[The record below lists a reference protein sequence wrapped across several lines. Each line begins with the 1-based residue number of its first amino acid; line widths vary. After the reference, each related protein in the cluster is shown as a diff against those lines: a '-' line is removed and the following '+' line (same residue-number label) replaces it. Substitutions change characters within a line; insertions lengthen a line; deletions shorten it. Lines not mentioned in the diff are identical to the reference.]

1 MIRFCDKEVCCIVEN
16 ELNRKQ
22 LIEYFLNGH
31 RNELVCILDEEGKY
45 TGKITYDSLLG
56 KDIRDSINSDYLVL
70 DKNIWKNGRK
80 YFSQCKK
87 EFGGVEFLPVLDK
100 EHHLLCFAWQDD
112 EANRELR
119 MLDEL
124 MNCCGALDFKEFY
137 SEVDCVIVDGCNEL
151 AYFLIKYLKNIGVLV
166 YAPGKMWKAIGIDD
180 IADVKTKEETLDY
193 RRLTIYS
200 EGIEP
205 KTAEKRSS
213 VSAEFECIDLIYEEN
228 IRRGLIS
235 DTTGNFQSMLEN
247 IKGKQIAIIGIGENS
262 LNAYDFLLENGI
274 DINCFIL
281 EKEGYQEKRLFDKQI
296 LTREEAEKY
305 AENLIFVETCS
316 KYSAWG
322 FGGVDFYYY
331 LGYKRNEKFFLLQD
345 YIDIPKRGLLNVMN
359 NIMKLPERK
368 LILTGDIWLCL
379 KLRKILENQNG
390 CMRGRIVYC
399 DVLGEYTEE
408 NKKMILVDADE
419 ICGLDIC
426 LLLTPGYYG
435 CRLVSKGHI
444 INYGKTRREKYLIEL
459 KKYNV
464 NNILLY
470 PVENFIFIKD
480 NICKIINQN
489 SKLKIKKIILGSI
502 VSHSGNDFFRGL
514 LDNHSQIVM
523 IGKNYLSNNLYSIC
537 IRLAT
542 ERADD
547 ILSLFWKLY
556 NEGQLAEWEDDK
568 KARFSQSMKEMLDE
582 KDKFSSQELFIMI
595 HISYAK
601 IWRKEI
607 EDMSRLVIYWE
618 PHNISRVMLENYAEW
633 LGDICDSGYLINIVR
648 NTVMRAGSC
657 LKFTEKIDQRF
668 SSSGKDIFLDLLFC
682 RNIEKEYDGWKRL
695 LFRFEDLK
703 CKPQK
708 ELERL
713 CDELEI
719 AWSDTLLETTENGKK
734 SYVGNV
740 TGFDLA
746 PVYYEYEEYF
756 SSFDRFRISL
766 ILAAWQKKYGYPY
779 VNSLRF
785 SRRELQEMFAKK
797 FRFEA
802 KLRFS
807 NVEEEMEFQM
817 WKKKLLCDRLWMNR
831 RMEICE

>member
-1 MIRFCDKEVCCIVEN
+1 M
-16 ELNRKQ
+16 
-22 LIEYFLNGH
+22 
-31 RNELVCILDEEGKY
+31 
-45 TGKITYDSLLG
+45 
-56 KDIRDSINSDYLVL
+56 
-70 DKNIWKNGRK
+70 
-80 YFSQCKK
+80 
-87 EFGGVEFLPVLDK
+87 
-100 EHHLLCFAWQDD
+100 
-112 EANRELR
+112 
-119 MLDEL
+119 
-124 MNCCGALDFKEFY
+124 
-137 SEVDCVIVDGCNEL
+137 
-151 AYFLIKYLKNIGVLV
+151 
-166 YAPGKMWKAIGIDD
+166 
-180 IADVKTKEETLDY
+180 
-193 RRLTIYS
+193 
-200 EGIEP
+200 
-205 KTAEKRSS
+205 
-213 VSAEFECIDLIYEEN
+213 
-228 IRRGLIS
+228 
-235 DTTGNFQSMLEN
+235 
-247 IKGKQIAIIGIGENS
+247 
-262 LNAYDFLLENGI
+262 
-274 DINCFIL
+274 
-281 EKEGYQEKRLFDKQI
+281 
-296 LTREEAEKY
+296 
-305 AENLIFVETCS
+305 
-316 KYSAWG
+316 
-322 FGGVDFYYY
+322 
-331 LGYKRNEKFFLLQD
+331 
-345 YIDIPKRGLLNVMN
+345 
-359 NIMKLPERK
+359 
-368 LILTGDIWLCL
+368 
-379 KLRKILENQNG
+379 
-390 CMRGRIVYC
+390 
-399 DVLGEYTEE
+399 
-408 NKKMILVDADE
+408 
-419 ICGLDIC
+419 
-426 LLLTPGYYG
+426 
-435 CRLVSKGHI
+435 
-444 INYGKTRREKYLIEL
+444 
-459 KKYNV
+459 
-464 NNILLY
+464 
-470 PVENFIFIKD
+470 
-480 NICKIINQN
+480 
-489 SKLKIKKIILGSI
+489 
-502 VSHSGNDFFRGL
+502 
-514 LDNHSQIVM
+514 
-523 IGKNYLSNNLYSIC
+523 
-537 IRLAT
+537 
-542 ERADD
+542 
-547 ILSLFWKLY
+547 Y